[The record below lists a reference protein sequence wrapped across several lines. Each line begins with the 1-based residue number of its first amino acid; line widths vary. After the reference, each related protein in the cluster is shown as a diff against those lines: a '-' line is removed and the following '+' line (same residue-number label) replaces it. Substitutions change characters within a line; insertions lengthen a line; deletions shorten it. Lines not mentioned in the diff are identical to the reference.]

1 MASQLKVR
9 VLLVDDNKH
18 FLKALKHLILSILS
32 DRISVID
39 EAHDGAEAIEMVEQN
54 SNYDIIFLD
63 IDMPGKNGFE
73 VARYLNFN
81 FPLAKVVAVSWH
93 EEIEVFTKMFS
104 AGAYTFLVKD
114 KLNDTLIE
122 NAFNTIRGFKVQS
135 A

>member
-1 MASQLKVR
+1 MTSPLKVR

-18 FLKALKHLILSILS
+18 FVKALKHLILSTLS

-39 EAHDGAEAIEMVEQN
+39 EAHDGIEAIEMVERN

-81 FPLAKVVAVSWH
+81 FPRVKVVAVSWH
-93 EEIEVFTKMFS
+93 EEIEMFTKMFS
-104 AGAYTFLVKD
+104 AGANTFIVKD
-114 KLNDTLIE
+114 RLNDALIE
-122 NAFNTIRGFKVQS
+122 NAFNTIKGFKVQS